1 MAFTYTYKVR
11 NLKVKDEVNAD
22 GDTLTN
28 AVVQTYW
35 DITGTDEEGNTGQFT
50 GATPFSAANVPA
62 GSFTAFADLDE
73 ATVIGWITGVINGD
87 AGYKAHIDMQIQKE
101 IDRNIATEVAGEDLP
116 WGEATPAP
124 ADGI

>member
-35 DITGTDEEGNTGQFT
+35 DITGTDEEGNTGKFT

-101 IDRNIATEVAGEDLP
+101 IDRNIATEVVGEDLP

-124 ADGI
+124 ADDI

>member
-1 MAFTYTYKVR
+1 MAFTYTYTVR

-22 GDTLTN
+22 GVTLTN

-35 DITGTDEEGNTGQFT
+35 SVTGTDEEGNEGKFS

-62 GSFTAFADLDE
+62 GSFTAFADLEE
-73 ATVIGWITGVINGD
+73 ATVIGWIEGVVNGD
-87 AGYKAHIDMQIQKE
+87 LDYKSHIDGQIQND
-101 IDRNIATEVAGEDLP
+101 IDRNVATEVSGENLP

-124 ADGI
+124 E

>member
-1 MAFTYTYKVR
+1 MAFTYTYTVR

-22 GDTLTN
+22 GVTLTN

-35 DITGTDEEGNTGQFT
+35 SVTGTDEEGNEGKFS

-62 GSFTAFADLDE
+62 GSFTAFADLEE
-73 ATVIGWITGVINGD
+73 ATVIGWIEGVVNGD
-87 AGYKAHIDMQIQKE
+87 LDYKSHIDGQIQKD
-101 IDRNIATEVAGEDLP
+101 IDRNVATEVSGENLP

-124 ADGI
+124 E